1 MPTCEPVECTN
12 ENYYGEPTSV
22 SSYGRKKRAL
32 ATVQRQDKTLEEF
45 IGLNNM
51 PNPVAK
57 QKNVAKELQCEL
69 DFIPEVQA
77 EIAEKN
83 ESTLN
88 EEQAALI
95 KTLKDAIK
103 KGEGG
108 VFAVEAHGGT
118 GKTYCINTL
127 LAMLRAQK
135 EIATAMAISGTQ
147 AS

>member
-1 MPTCEPVECTN
+1 MVPIAIETC
-12 ENYYGEPTSV
+12 G
-22 SSYGRKKRAL
+22 GW
-32 ATVQRQDKTLEEF
+32 
-45 IGLNNM
+45 G
-51 PNPVAK
+51 
-57 QKNVAKELQCEL
+57 
-69 DFIPEVQA
+69 PEG
-77 EIAEKN
+77 
-83 ESTLN
+83 
-88 EEQAALI
+88 AALI

-118 GKTYCINTL
+118 GKTFCINNL